1 MTTDHSSEQMT
12 TFERQVA
19 DAVRI
24 YADRPELL
32 RPAAEVVADVRAA
45 PARSRWWLMPAGI
58 AAAMLLIAAG
68 LAGIRALEGSG
79 LQVARAT
86 VDGVI
91 YGVSAGT
98 SLAFAPGDLMPMGEV
113 SQTNAEDYFADRKV
127 YAIRGVDPRRALV
140 ARQSDQATGAWGG
153 EYLLLVGPGPGTAD
167 LCPYYAA
174 DAVPDSCVREPPV
187 RELPDWAGSP

>member
-1 MTTDHSSEQMT
+1 MTTDHLHEQMT
-12 TFERQVA
+12 PFERQVA
-19 DAVRI
+19 DALRI
-24 YADRPELL
+24 YADRPELR

-58 AAAMLLIAAG
+58 AAAVLLIAAG
-68 LAGIRALEGSG
+68 LAGIRALDGSAS
-79 LQVARAT
+79 QVARAT

-167 LCPYYAA
+167 LCPYYTP

-187 RELPDWAGSP
+187 REIP

>member
-1 MTTDHSSEQMT
+1 MTTRHPHEEMT
-12 TFERQVA
+12 PFERQVA
-19 DAVRI
+19 DALQS

-32 RPAAEVVADVRAA
+32 RSAGEVAANVRAA
-45 PARSRWWLMPAGI
+45 PSGRRWWLMPAGI
-58 AAAMLLIAAG
+58 AAAVLLIAAG
-68 LAGIRALEGSG
+68 LAGIRGLEGSG

-98 SLAFAPGDLMPMGEV
+98 SLAFAPGDLMPMGQV
-113 SQTNAEDYFADRKV
+113 SETNAEDYFADRTV
-127 YAIRGVDPRRALV
+127 YAINGVDPRRALV
-140 ARQSDQATGAWGG
+140 ARQSNQATSAWGG

-167 LCPYYAA
+167 LCPYYEPE
-174 DAVPDSCVREPPV
+174 AVPDSCVREPPV

>member
-1 MTTDHSSEQMT
+1 MTTDHPHEEMT
-12 TFERQVA
+12 PFERHVA
-19 DAVRI
+19 TELQI

-32 RPAAEVVADVRAA
+32 RPVGEVVANVRAA
-45 PARSRWWLMPAGI
+45 PSRSRWWLMPAGI
-58 AAAMLLIAAG
+58 AAAVLLIAAG

-91 YGVSAGT
+91 YGVSPGAP
-98 SLAFAPGDLMPMGEV
+98 LAFAPGDLMPMGRV
-113 SQTNAEDYFADRKV
+113 SETNAGDSFADRTV

-140 ARQSDQATGAWGG
+140 ARQSNQATGAWGG

-167 LCPYYAA
+167 LCPYYAT

-187 RELPDWAGSP
+187 PELPEWAGSL

>member
-1 MTTDHSSEQMT
+1 MTTDHFREQMT
-12 TFERQVA
+12 PFERQVA
-19 DAVRI
+19 DALQI
-24 YADRPELL
+24 YADRPELF
-32 RPAAEVVADVRAA
+32 RPAGEVVANVRAA
-45 PARSRWWLMPAGI
+45 PSGRRWWLMPAGI
-58 AAAMLLIAAG
+58 AAAVLLIAAG
-68 LAGIRALEGSG
+68 LAGIRALDGSAS
-79 LQVARAT
+79 QVARAT

-167 LCPYYAA
+167 LCPYYTP

-187 RELPDWAGSP
+187 REIP